1 MQPRSLTLRDAS
13 FVRHCKAP
21 PSPPLSCNS
30 TTGPCS
36 NPNGTAGSR
45 WREGPILTANYLIGV
60 DGGGSGTR
68 AVVEHV
74 RRGRVGTGTAGP
86 SALGQGI
93 AQAWSNLQQAV
104 RQAFAAGGLEVP
116 AWEQCVLAAGLSGVS
131 HAPWRDEFL
140 LRNPGFSRLEAET
153 DSYTMLLGAHGGQ
166 PGAIVIAG
174 TGSIAESLRSDG
186 SRATVGGWGF
196 RVDDEGSGGWLG
208 LQAVRHGLAAFDG
221 RANVSP
227 LARRVWMHC
236 GDERETLQSWCTESG
251 QFEFAQLARA
261 VFECEGTDPAAARL
275 LQQATQALEDLALA
289 IDPRGRLP
297 LAVAGSIGERLTS
310 RMRPAL
316 RARIVPAQAAAA
328 EGALTLARR
337 ALRKVTEAAL

>member
-1 MQPRSLTLRDAS
+1 MP
-13 FVRHCKAP
+13 V
-21 PSPPLSCNS
+21 
-30 TTGPCS
+30 
-36 NPNGTAGSR
+36 
-45 WREGPILTANYLIGV
+45 EYLIGV

-68 AVVEHV
+68 ALIH
-74 RRGRVGTGTAGP
+74 RTDGQAVGTGSSGP

-93 AQAWSNLQQAV
+93 SQAWDNVLAAV
-104 RQAFAAGGLEVP
+104 RRGFETAALPVP
-116 AWEQCVLAAGLSGVS
+116 AWSRCALAAGLSGVS

-140 LRNPGFSRLEAET
+140 AADPGFARLEADT

-166 PGAIVIAG
+166 PGVIVIAG
-174 TGSIAESLRSDG
+174 TGSIAEALRADG

-221 RANVSP
+221 RANASP

-236 GDERETLQSWCTESG
+236 GDERETLQEWCSASG

-261 VFECEGTDPAAARL
+261 VFECEATDPVAARL
-275 LQQATQALEDLALA
+275 LQEAVQALEDLSLA

-297 LAVAGSIGERLTS
+297 LAIAGSIGERLAP

-316 RARIVPAQAAAA
+316 RSRLVLAQAGAA
-328 EGALTLARR
+328 EGALMLARR
-337 ALRKVTEAAL
+337 ALRKETEEIL

>member
-1 MQPRSLTLRDAS
+1 M
-13 FVRHCKAP
+13 
-21 PSPPLSCNS
+21 
-30 TTGPCS
+30 
-36 NPNGTAGSR
+36 
-45 WREGPILTANYLIGV
+45 NYLIGV

-74 RRGRVGTGTAGP
+74 RGGVVGTASAGP

-93 AQAWSNLQQAV
+93 PQAWANVEAAV
-104 RQAFAAGGLEVP
+104 RRAFAAGHVEVP
-116 AWEQCVLAAGLSGVS
+116 SWRQCALAAGLSGVS
-131 HAPWRDEFL
+131 HGPWRDEFL
-140 LRNPGFSRLEAET
+140 SRSPGFAHLEAET

-174 TGSIAESLRSDG
+174 TGSIAESLRADG

-236 GDERETLQSWCTESG
+236 GDEREALQSWCAESG

-261 VFECEGTDPAAARL
+261 VFECEAADPAAALL
-275 LQQATQALEDLALA
+275 LQQATEALEGLALA

-297 LAVAGSIGERLTS
+297 LAVAGSIGERLTP

-316 RARIVPAQAAAA
+316 RARIVPSQAGAA
-328 EGALTLARR
+328 EGALMLARR
-337 ALRKVTEAAL
+337 ALRKATEEVL